1 MACNSLYSTTDPTRL
16 TSYSNYST
24 VKDYLMTSNHFND
37 IKFVEQPQISRF
49 TEKLPFSQESAHI
62 KSLQDLWNA
71 SESNQCKSYANY
83 IHCIHLEVEKYTS
96 HSLAH
101 RILLNL
107 YYVQHVNT
115 AAQRFIILTNSLSRT
130 MRALI
135 FKSIHWRCFFFLSF
149 GLYVKFWL
157 HHHVFGK
164 FWPNYFIRT

>member
-1 MACNSLYSTTDPTRL
+1 M
-16 TSYSNYST
+16 
-24 VKDYLMTSNHFND
+24 ND
-37 IKFVEQPQISRF
+37 LKFVEQPQIFRF
-49 TEKLPFSQESAHI
+49 TKKLPFSQESEHI
-62 KSLQDLWNA
+62 KSLQDLWKA

-101 RILLNL
+101 HILLNL
-107 YYVQHVNT
+107 HHVQHVNA

-135 FKSIHWRCFFFLSF
+135 FKSIHWRCLFFLLSF

-164 FWPNYFIRT
+164 FWPNYFIRSSGYPNSPTESSEIFDWA